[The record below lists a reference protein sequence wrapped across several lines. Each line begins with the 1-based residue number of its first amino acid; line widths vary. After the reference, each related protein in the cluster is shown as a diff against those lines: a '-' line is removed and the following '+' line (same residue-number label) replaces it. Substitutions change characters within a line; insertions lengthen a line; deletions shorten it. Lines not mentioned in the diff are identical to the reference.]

1 MYLSHDIEEIKK
13 TKNEVGKAAIDV
25 HYIGKT
31 AEDIVKFIE
40 DVVLKNNDPMKEQR
54 DDFFNK
60 NLLPPNGKTV
70 AQNTMDEIL
79 KSLDIK

>member
-1 MYLSHDIEEIKK
+1 M
-13 TKNEVGKAAIDV
+13 

-31 AEDIVKFIE
+31 EEDIVKFIE
-40 DVVLKNNDPMKEQR
+40 DVVLKDNDPMKKQR

-60 NLLPPNGKTV
+60 NLLPPNGKSV